1 MKKNHLSLVSST
13 LKVELPDSSSVN
25 DSSAKANEIARS
37 QTLTGRGQVETGD
50 IGRKSHNESILQRMK
65 DGESLIAFDN
75 HSSWFPPRPKIKKDE
90 HEVKR
95 LYSRIDKENNE
106 K

>member
-13 LKVELPDSSSVN
+13 LKSAVEDNFDTDESSVIA
-25 DSSAKANEIARS
+25 SEIARS
-37 QTLTGRGQVETGD
+37 QTLVTRGKVDMSD
-50 IGRKSHNESILQRMK
+50 ISRKSHNESILQRMK

-75 HSSWFPPRPKIKKDE
+75 HSSWFPPRPKIKKDDK
-90 HEVKR
+90 EVKR
-95 LYSRIDKENNE
+95 LYSRIDKENQD